1 MLTKLISIAGS
12 FGNNSI
18 FFIFLRKFKNILS
31 LVSIFFI
38 NFVSMKKQL
47 AITVCFLVAAI
58 ATASACTS
66 AIISGR
72 LNPSGRPL
80 LWKHR
85 DTSAIDNKVEY
96 VAPDASGFGYIGL
109 FNASDRN
116 LRECWTGFN
125 SEGFAIMNT
134 ASYNIK
140 DDKVPQKDMD
150 KEGLVMTL
158 ALRKCRTVNDFDSL
172 LRKLPRPMGVE
183 ANFGVIDATGA
194 GAFFETNND
203 SFVRINLDDA
213 PDGMLVRTNY
223 SHTGRPGEGFGF
235 VREAN
240 ALHLLKPAAASRS
253 VTPELLTETLS
264 RSFYHDMFGKD
275 MAEGLEAG
283 WIIDQDFIPRFKS
296 CATIVIE
303 GTVPSG
309 GSKEGVPGEDYVM
322 WTGLGYPPC
331 ADIYP
336 VTYGPE
342 GVHPDLRGLQPD
354 GHSKAS
360 DISKKRRDEVFPRH
374 FDNGDKY
381 IDLSRLRNKEG
392 TGYLQTIPRQNLEV
406 YKKFKNNHSSY
417 FSSNDNVT
425 VSNKR

>member
-1 MLTKLISIAGS
+1 
-12 FGNNSI
+12 
-18 FFIFLRKFKNILS
+18 
-31 LVSIFFI
+31 
-38 NFVSMKKQL
+38 MKKQL
-47 AITVCFLVAAI
+47 ITLVCFVAVAIT
-58 ATASACTS
+58 TASACTS

-72 LNPSGRPL
+72 VTPSGRPL

-96 VAPDASGFGYIGL
+96 VAPSDAGFGYIGL
-109 FNASDRN
+109 FNASDRT

-140 DDKVPQKDMD
+140 DDKVSEKDMD
-150 KEGLVMTL
+150 KEGLVMSL
-158 ALRKCRTVNDFDSL
+158 ALRKCRTIDDFDSL
-172 LRKLPRPMGVE
+172 LRQLPRPMGVE

-203 SFVRINLDDA
+203 SFVRINVDDT

-223 SHTGRPGEGFGF
+223 SHSGRPNEGFGF
-235 VREAN
+235 IREAN
-240 ALHLLKPAAASRS
+240 ALHFLEPAAKSCS
-253 VTPELLTETLS
+253 ITPELLTETLS
-264 RSFYHDMFGKD
+264 RSFYHDLFGKD
-275 MAEGLEAG
+275 MAEGLDAG
-283 WIIDQDFIPRFKS
+283 WIIDQDFIPRYKS

-303 GTVPSG
+303 GCNPAEMPMNNAG
-309 GSKEGVPGEDYVM
+309 KEYVM

-336 VTYGPE
+336 VTYGSD
-342 GVHPDLRGLQPD
+342 GVHPDLRGTQPD

-360 DISKKRRDEVFPRH
+360 DTSKKRRDEVFPRH

-381 IDLSRLRNKEG
+381 IDLSRLRNAEG
-392 TGYLQTIPRQNLEV
+392 TGYLQVIPKRNHMIYNRFNRQHL
-406 YKKFKNNHSSY
+406 K
-417 FSSNDNVT
+417 
-425 VSNKR
+425 